1 MDSFGPTPVFV
12 SDWSKKIPLCQVI
25 WQYMGDS
32 NKFVDM
38 PRDYSAKYE
47 EHFREDTLH
56 FEYEVPYAKGTKTY
70 HYKVNF
76 PDMTQ
81 SNAKTG
87 KVRNLRRLIACNA

>member
-1 MDSFGPTPVFV
+1 MVFVCPTPVEV

-25 WQYMGDS
+25 WQYMDES

-38 PRDYSAKYE
+38 PQDYSAKHE

-56 FEYEVPYAKGTKTY
+56 FEYDVPYAKGTKTY
-70 HYKVNF
+70 HYKVNL
-76 PDMTQ
+76 PNMTQ

-87 KVRNLRRLIACNA
+87 TVRNLRRLIVCNP